1 MSTIAPVL
9 DGTVVLST
17 GAALA
22 LAPRVL
28 RPGARPGHRTPTG
41 PDARLDTGP
50 RPGRAPGPEALLA
63 LVGALFLLNQ
73 LAFAV
78 HVRRVH
84 DGSTAFIARHLP
96 PGWFEVPRDSRP
108 IDWLAAHTPAPE
120 LLAPSVLRVQ
130 AFLELPLVLL
140 AFAAVLRR
148 LDRSLYTRVAA
159 SPLLPL
165 AAASY
170 TAAFC
175 AVEWDLRNPY
185 TVDDIALRIAS
196 ALLTPL
202 LLARIAA
209 HEPDTAPAA
218 PRPVVFAVELWAYG
232 QLMLVLYDTVLL
244 YNLARLDEQRLS
256 RAFVALSVLGA
267 TRFVPRSD
275 RPPGPRVTALA
286 DALGRGL
293 VLFFVPALAVRYAG
307 SFGTPALAAAAGAV
321 VLVAATAR
329 HAARLALPAA
339 AGAAAGCLTVLCFT
353 DPYYEAA
360 LLRAAVVAL
369 GTTGA
374 VCALLD
380 ASRKPLDALS

>member
-1 MSTIAPVL
+1 MSTVAPVL

-17 GAALA
+17 GATLA

-28 RPGARPGHRTPTG
+28 RPGARPGHT
-41 PDARLDTGP
+41 AAP
-50 RPGRAPGPEALLA
+50 RPGTRPSTRPGTRPPRSRAPGPEALLA
-63 LVGALFLLNQ
+63 LVGVLFLLNQ

-96 PGWFEVPRDSRP
+96 PGWFAVPRDSRT

-148 LDRSLYTRVAA
+148 LDRSLYVRVAG

-185 TVDDIALRIAS
+185 TVDDILLRIAS
-196 ALLTPL
+196 ALVTPL
-202 LLARIAA
+202 LLARIASR
-209 HEPDTAPAA
+209 EPDTGPTA
-218 PRPVVFAVELWAYG
+218 PRPVVFAIELWAYG
-232 QLMLVLYDTVLL
+232 QLMLVFYDTVLL
-244 YNLARLDEQRLS
+244 YNLARLDEQRLV
-256 RAFVALSVLGA
+256 RAVVALSVLAA

-275 RPPGPRVTALA
+275 ATPGPRVAALT

-329 HAARLALPAA
+329 LALPVA

-369 GTTGA
+369 GTAGT
-374 VCALLD
+374 VCAFLD